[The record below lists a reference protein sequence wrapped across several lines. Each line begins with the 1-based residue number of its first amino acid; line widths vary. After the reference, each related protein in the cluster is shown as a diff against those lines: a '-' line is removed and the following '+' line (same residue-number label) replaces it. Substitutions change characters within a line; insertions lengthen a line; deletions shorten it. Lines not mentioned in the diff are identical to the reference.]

1 MEQIKFKLEISRV
14 LNLLVNDIYDSPY
27 AFLRENV
34 QNAYDAILMRMQ
46 KDSEFQPKIEITLN
60 GKQIDISDNGI
71 GMSRD
76 VVENNFWKAGS
87 SGKNNEEARK
97 AGVVGTF
104 GIGAM
109 ANFGICNYLKIK
121 THFLGS
127 DTTIISDVNK
137 SDLSLDN
144 NCISIEMNQ
153 EDKES
158 GTIVS
163 ATLENHVVLNLNDG
177 KNYLLPYI
185 KYLKFPVLFNGEL
198 ISQQEYFDPNRYLR
212 NNIVS
217 IENDYNFSGYRF
229 HSNIY
234 ITNTGKID
242 IYITHL
248 SYNQQCIAGD
258 VFLEQD
264 AQVIFGTRNRF
275 GLATIPVNTIFNFGG
290 IVNLSILTPTAGRE
304 AISRESIQ
312 FVTNLVQYIEKI
324 AAQELAKYEICDIN
338 KAFLNYIY
346 QTQQY
351 QLADKIKI
359 QALPSKIDLCL
370 GTVQKE
376 MNGKKVYYYSGDDKQ
391 IINQY
396 ANENNILFH
405 LSHDTA
411 RRNIQQYILR
421 KKMIEQISNNPQIIK
436 EFDEDDLSAAEFSLY
451 LRLTSILKEDYLI
464 SNPKIVFAEISH
476 QVPNLIDKKNEIVY
490 VYLSRSSN
498 NVMQLL
504 TIREQTPELFEPF
517 VKDYIRN
524 YLYQKL
530 SPLVPSS
537 TREGADA
544 LLKLL
549 QKKKELFTIELED
562 LGKIETLL
570 KDYNDGKISIN
581 EVFKS
586 SVSMVRPQTQT
597 LEQNQIGSIEQE
609 LSTII
614 DNSLVTSA
622 EEKIVKDVNFPF
634 PAIKILSN
642 ETNKKVLR
650 TNSNYDQL
658 NRFTM
663 FLGLSD
669 KLYER
674 ECDFFFDP
682 HFTKIIWG
690 MHRIIYIFIH
700 ASRNITLYYDI
711 ELQEHLNNNQA
722 GGCSIPTT
730 TIISKNRIFVPVLN
744 ELIPCFEVKDKP
756 LSFHVRYDLIVG
768 SEATN

>member
-1 MEQIKFKLEISRV
+1 MEQIKFKIEISRV
-14 LNLLVNDIYDSPY
+14 LKLLANDIYDSPY

-34 QNAYDAILMRMQ
+34 QNAYDAILMRIQ
-46 KDSEFQPKIEITLN
+46 KDSGFQPKIEITLN
-60 GKQIDISDNGI
+60 GNQIDISDNGI
-71 GMSRD
+71 GMSKD

-109 ANFGICNYLKIK
+109 ANFGICNYLKIE
-121 THFLGS
+121 THFFGS

-144 NCISIEMNQ
+144 SCINIEMNKD
-153 EDKES
+153 DKEA
-158 GTIVS
+158 GTMVS
-163 ATLENHVVLNLNDG
+163 ATLENHIILNPNDG

-198 ISQQEYFDPNRYLR
+198 ISQQEYFNLDRYLQ

-217 IENDYNFSGYRF
+217 LENDYNFSGYRF
-229 HSNIY
+229 HSKTY
-234 ITNTGKID
+234 ITNTGKVD
-242 IYITHL
+242 IYINNL
-248 SYNQQCIAGD
+248 SYNQQSIDGD
-258 VFLEQD
+258 IFLEQD
-264 AQVIFGTRNRF
+264 AQVIYGTRNRF
-275 GLATIPVNTIFNFGG
+275 GLAAIPINTIFNWGG
-290 IVNLSILTPTAGRE
+290 IVNLSILAPTAGRE

-312 FVTNLVQYIEKI
+312 FVTNFIQCIEEM
-324 AAQELAKYEICDIN
+324 AAQELAKYEVCDIN
-338 KAFLNYIY
+338 RAFLNYIH

-351 QLADKIKI
+351 QLADKVKI

-376 MNGKKVYYYSGDDKQ
+376 MSGKKVYYYSGDDKQ

-396 ANENNILFH
+396 ANESNILLH

-421 KKMIEQISNNPQIIK
+421 QKMIEQISNNPQIIK
-436 EFDEDDLSAAEFSLY
+436 EFAEDDLSAAEFSLY

-464 SNPKIVFAEISH
+464 SNPKVVFAEISH
-476 QVPNLIDKKNEIVY
+476 QVSNLIDKKDEIIY

-498 NVMQLL
+498 NIMQLL

-530 SPLVPSS
+530 SPFVPSS

-562 LGKIETLL
+562 LGEIETLL

-586 SVSMVRPQTQT
+586 SVSMAKPQTQI

-614 DNSLVTSA
+614 DNSLVSSA
-622 EEKIVKDVNFPF
+622 EEKIVKDVNLPF

-650 TNSNYDQL
+650 TNSSYDQL
-658 NRFTM
+658 NSFTM

-690 MHRIIYIFIH
+690 MHRIIYIFTH

-711 ELQEHLNNNQA
+711 ELQEHLNNSQA

-744 ELIPCFEVKDKP
+744 ELISCFEVKDKP

-768 SEATN
+768 SESTK